1 MYVTIR
7 LRETLPLMAALA
19 LILAALALPPLGA
32 EPAAAAAFSPA
43 GNVLI
48 IDAGHGGADGGAVA
62 ADGTVESEINLAV
75 AVRLKQLAGLFGAE
89 TLMTRESEGIA
100 YPEDAGST
108 AEMKRA
114 DQHARLEL
122 INSCPEGV
130 LISIHQNFYPDSRPS
145 GAQVFYAAYAGS
157 EEFGKTAH
165 ELLTAALCPESRRVA
180 APASE
185 DVYLMRSAKCPAIL
199 VECGFMSNTAELA
212 KLKSGEYQCKTAMAL
227 LAAYLQSGPEMN
239 GTLI

>member
-1 MYVTIR
+1 MFVTIR

-32 EPAAAAAFSPA
+32 EPAAAAAFSPS

-165 ELLTAALCPESRRVA
+165 ELLKAALCPESRRVA
-180 APASE
+180 APRLRTSTLCARPNAPQSLSNVASC
-185 DVYLMRSAKCPAIL
+185 LIPRSWPSSRA
-199 VECGFMSNTAELA
+199 ENTSVRQPWRCLRPI
-212 KLKSGEYQCKTAMAL
+212 CK
-227 LAAYLQSGPEMN
+227 AARR
-239 GTLI
+239 